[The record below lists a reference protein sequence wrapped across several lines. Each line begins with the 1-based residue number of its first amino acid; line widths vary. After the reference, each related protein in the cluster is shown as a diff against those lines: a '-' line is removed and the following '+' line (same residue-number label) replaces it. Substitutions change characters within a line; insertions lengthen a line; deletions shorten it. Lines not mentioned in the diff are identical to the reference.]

1 MIVGIDIGT
10 QSLKAVVTDE
20 NMRVVGEAAYGY
32 SPFFPQPGWAEQD
45 PKLWEKGLHSAVAEA
60 LKSAGIPPLQV
71 QALGVAGQ
79 LDGCLPVSP
88 DGRAIHNCL
97 IWMDRRAEK
106 EVKSV
111 KGIDADTFRQTT
123 GITMDAGHMAA
134 KIRWFMENHLSRET
148 EAYFHQPVSYLVA
161 RLTGEHV
168 YDHALASTSMLYS
181 IQNSDYD
188 ATLLKKFGVSRR
200 RLPKIKAA
208 WDKAGDLTT
217 AGAALSGLTEG
228 ITVAV
233 GTGDDY
239 STPLG
244 AGMIKPGRMVCIL
257 GTAEVVGALD
267 VRPKIDPI
275 ALVETHKYFGDTY
288 FIENPGWLSG
298 GALEW
303 FVDTFRLKGVEE
315 MVSLAEEAPAG
326 CEGLIFLPAL
336 SGAMA
341 PEWIESARG
350 CFYGLTPAHGTIHM
364 ARAVLEGC
372 ALAMRDV
379 FGRLNAMGVPIES
392 ILLLGGGAR
401 SRLWAQI
408 RADVSG
414 VPVVV
419 PERLDT
425 SPIGAAMLAAV
436 AAKIQPD
443 LEVCAKLIECD
454 KTGGAGKTTLN
465 PDPANSGVYDGVY
478 RAYGCLFDSLRPMF
492 TPVV

>member
-1 MIVGIDIGT
+1 MIVGVDIGT
-10 QSLKAVVTDE
+10 QSLKAVVIDYR
-20 NMRVVGEAAYGY
+20 MQVLGEAAYGY
-32 SPFFPQPGWAEQD
+32 LPSFPQPGWAEQD
-45 PKLWEKGLHSAVAEA
+45 PRLWEEGLRSAVTEA
-60 LKSAGIPPLQV
+60 LKKARISPSEVL
-71 QALGVAGQ
+71 ALGVAGQ
-79 LDGCLPVSP
+79 LDGCVPVGQ
-88 DGRAIHNCL
+88 DGHAIHNCL

-106 EVKSV
+106 EVAAL
-111 KGIDADTFRQTT
+111 KGIDADAFRRIT

-134 KIRWFMENHLSRET
+134 KIKWFMENRVNGTKEIC
-148 EAYFHQPVSYLVA
+148 YHQPVSYLVA

-181 IQNSDYD
+181 IEKGDYD
-188 ATLLKKFGVSRR
+188 ATLLKAFGLNRR
-200 RLPKIKAA
+200 HLPKIKAA
-208 WDKAGDLTT
+208 WHT
-217 AGAALSGLTEG
+217 AGKLSRAGAELSGLQEG

-244 AGMIKPGRMVCIL
+244 AGLIAPGSMVCVL

-267 VRPKIDPI
+267 VSPKIDLSG
-275 ALVETHKYFGDTY
+275 LVETHTYFGDTY

-298 GALEW
+298 GTLEW
-303 FVDTFRLKGVEE
+303 FVDTFRLSNVEE
-315 MVSLAEEAPAG
+315 MVDLAEKVPAG
-326 CEGLIFLPAL
+326 CEGLVFLPAL

-350 CFYGLTPAHGTIHM
+350 CFYGLTPAHSTAHM

-372 ALAMRDV
+372 AFAMRDV
-379 FGRLNAMGVPIES
+379 FGRLTSMDVPIES

-443 LEVCAKLIECD
+443 LEYCAKFIECD
-454 KTGGAGKTTLN
+454 KKGGAGKTTLIPN
-465 PDPANSGVYDGVY
+465 PVNSGVYEEVY
-478 RAYGCLFDSLRPMF
+478 RAYRRLFDSLKPMF
-492 TPVV
+492 RR

>member
-10 QSLKAVVTDE
+10 QSLKAVAVDE
-20 NMRVVGEAAYGY
+20 SMRVLGEAAYSY
-32 SPFFPQPGWAEQD
+32 MPSFPQPGWAEQD
-45 PKLWEKGLHSAVAEA
+45 PTLWEEGLHSAVAEA
-60 LKSAGIPPLQV
+60 LKSAGISPLEV
-71 QALGVAGQ
+71 RALGVAGQ

-88 DGRAIHNCL
+88 DGQALYNCL

-106 EVKSV
+106 EVAAV
-111 KGIDADTFRQTT
+111 KGIDANNLRQIT

-134 KIRWFMENHLSRET
+134 KIRWFMVNHVNSKM
-148 EAYFHQPVSYLVA
+148 EACFHQPVSYMVA
-161 RLTGEHV
+161 RLTGENV

-181 IQNSDYD
+181 IKKGDYD
-188 ATLLKKFGVSRR
+188 DSLLRAFGIDRR
-200 RLPKIKAA
+200 QLPKIKEA
-208 WDKAGDLTT
+208 WDKAGKLS
-217 AGAALSGLTEG
+217 APGALLSGLSEG

-244 AGMIKPGRMVCIL
+244 AGIIKPGRMVCVL

-267 VRPKIDPI
+267 VSPKIDNSG
-275 ALVETHKYFGDTY
+275 LVETHKYFGETY

-303 FVDTFRLKGVEE
+303 FVDTFRLDGVEE
-315 MVSLAEEAPAG
+315 MVSLAEDVPAG
-326 CEGLIFLPAL
+326 SEGLFFLPAL

-350 CFYGLTPAHGTIHM
+350 CFYGLTPAHGSAHM

-379 FGRLNAMGVPIES
+379 LGRLMSMGVPIES
-392 ILLLGGGAR
+392 ILLLGGGAK
-401 SRLWAQI
+401 SSLWAQI

-419 PERLDT
+419 PSRLDT
-425 SPIGAAMLAAV
+425 SPMGAAMLAAV

-443 LEVCAKLIECD
+443 LESCAKLIEAD
-454 KTGGAGKTTLN
+454 KTGGTGEATMN
-465 PDPANSGVYDGVY
+465 PDPVNSGVYDAVY
-478 RAYGCLFDSLRPMF
+478 RAYGRLFDSLRPMF
-492 TPVV
+492 RM